1 MMTSKIAVLFALA
14 SMSTAARAE
23 DAAAAAA
30 HKTMHEA
37 MQDQADMPM
46 HTAKMPAG
54 PMSSSDADH
63 VRHTNAGKSGAPAD
77 ASKHKADPGRMGRM
91 DAGHAAAANK
101 AAMGAA
107 MGGGPNG
114 GAAGPRGPGMM
125 GNSNGGGGMMGGT
138 SGQMNPS
145 MMQQQT
151 NMHPGGMMGGTSGG
165 GMLGGTPSGGGMMP
179 GTNGGTSP
187 GGTMPSTTPGGT
199 TGTGPMMGGGTTGTT
214 PASPKMPAH

>member
-1 MMTSKIAVLFALA
+1 MTYKIAVLAALA
-14 SMSTAARAE
+14 SLSTAARAE
-23 DAAAAAA
+23 DAAATA

-46 HTAKMPAG
+46 HTARMPAG
-54 PMSSSDADH
+54 PMTSSTEEHQRH
-63 VRHTNAGKSGAPAD
+63 VNAGKAGTPAD
-77 ASKHKADPGRMGRM
+77 ASKHQAESSRMGRV
-91 DAGHAAAANK
+91 DASHADAANK

-114 GAAGPRGPGMM
+114 GAAGPHGPGMM
-125 GNSNGGGGMMGGT
+125 GSSSGGPGMMGGT

-165 GMLGGTPSGGGMMP
+165 GMMSGT
-179 GTNGGTSP
+179 P
-187 GGTMPSTTPGGT
+187 GGTTPGGAMPGPTTGGT
-199 TGTGPMMGGGTTGTT
+199 TGTGPMTGGGIPGN
-214 PASPKMPAH
+214 PSSSPKMPAH